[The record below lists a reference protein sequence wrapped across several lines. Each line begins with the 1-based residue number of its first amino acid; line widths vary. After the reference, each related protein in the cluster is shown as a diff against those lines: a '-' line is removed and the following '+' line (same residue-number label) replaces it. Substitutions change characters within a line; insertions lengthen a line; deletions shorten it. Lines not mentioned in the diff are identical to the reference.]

1 MSVRDLATDHLVE
14 ADARHLLH
22 PLHNAAHKPRILV
35 RGQGAVMWDADG
47 RQYID
52 GLSGLWNVNVG
63 HGRAEL
69 AAAAQEQMSMLAF
82 CSSYTGQAN
91 RPAIELAE
99 RLAALAYPKLN
110 ATFFTSGGAESN
122 ESAFKTARYYWK
134 RKGRPDKVKIISR
147 QHGYHGVTLA
157 AMSATGLPNY
167 HTMFGPLV
175 PGFVQTAAPYTYRHP
190 DVDAAAELEKTIQ
203 AEGPGTV
210 AAFIAEP
217 VQGAGGVI
225 VPPDDYFGRVR
236 EICDR
241 HGVLFIAD
249 EVITGF
255 GRTGETF
262 ALARWGVQ
270 PDIMSF
276 AKGITSGYLPLG
288 GIMLSDDVAETIRTA
303 RGPESWMHAY
313 TYSGHPT
320 ACAVG
325 LANLDVIA
333 RERLVE
339 RAAETGA
346 YLRKKVEE
354 LESLPNVD
362 GARGLGMMAA
372 IEIVQDKATRQGF
385 PAEKNVSARALALAA
400 ERGLITRQRHY
411 GAGESIMLA
420 PPLVTTREQIDR
432 ITEILAESIT
442 LAVKEVA

>member
-1 MSVRDLATDHLVE
+1 MSVRDLATDHLVA

-22 PLHNAAHKPRILV
+22 PLHNATHKPRILV
-35 RGQGAVMWDADG
+35 RGRGALMWDADG

-63 HGRAEL
+63 HGRTEL
-69 AAAAQEQMSMLAF
+69 AAAAQEQMSTLAF
-82 CSSYTGQAN
+82 CSSYVGQAN

-134 RKGRPDKVKIISR
+134 RRGRPEKVKIISR

-175 PGFVQTAAPYTYRHP
+175 LGFVQTAAPYAYRFP
-190 DVDAAAELEKTIQ
+190 EVDAAAELEKTILQ
-203 AEGPGTV
+203 ESPDTV

-225 VPPDDYFGRVR
+225 VPPDDYFQRVR
-236 EICDR
+236 AICDR
-241 HGVLFIAD
+241 HSVLLIAD

-255 GRTGETF
+255 GRTGEMF
-262 ALARWGVQ
+262 ALGRWGVQ
-270 PDIMSF
+270 PDVMSF
-276 AKGITSGYLPLG
+276 AKGITSGYVPLG
-288 GIMLSDDVAETIRTA
+288 GIMLSDEIAGTIRTA

-325 LANLDVIA
+325 LANLEVIA

-346 YLRKKVEE
+346 YLQKKVKQ
-354 LESLPNVD
+354 LEGLPNVD

-385 PAEKNVSARALALAA
+385 PAEQNVSARALALAA

-411 GAGESIMLA
+411 GTGESIMLA
-420 PPLVTTREQIDR
+420 PPLVTTREQVDR
-432 ITEILAESIT
+432 IVEILAESVA

>member
-1 MSVRDLATDHLVE
+1 
-14 ADARHLLH
+14 
-22 PLHNAAHKPRILV
+22 
-35 RGQGAVMWDADG
+35 
-47 RQYID
+47 
-52 GLSGLWNVNVG
+52 
-63 HGRAEL
+63 
-69 AAAAQEQMSMLAF
+69 
-82 CSSYTGQAN
+82 
-91 RPAIELAE
+91 
-99 RLAALAYPKLN
+99 
-110 ATFFTSGGAESN
+110 
-122 ESAFKTARYYWK
+122 
-134 RKGRPDKVKIISR
+134 VKIISR

-175 PGFVQTAAPYTYRHP
+175 PGFVQTAAPYAYRYP

-203 AEGPGTV
+203 AEGAETV

-225 VPPDDYFGRVR
+225 VPPDDYFPRVR
-236 EICDR
+236 ELCDR
-241 HGVLFIAD
+241 YGILFIAD

-255 GRTGETF
+255 GRTGEMF
-262 ALARWGVQ
+262 ALGRWGVQ

-276 AKGITSGYLPLG
+276 AKGITSGYVPLG
-288 GIMLSDDVAETIRTA
+288 GIMLSDEVAETIRTS
-303 RGPESWMHAY
+303 RGAESWMHAF

-346 YLRKKVEE
+346 YLQQKVKE
-354 LESLPNVD
+354 LEQLPNVD

-372 IEIVQDKATRQGF
+372 IEVVREKGSRQGF

-420 PPLVTTREQIDR
+420 PPLVTSREQIDR
-432 ITEILAESIT
+432 IVAILAESIA
-442 LAVKEVA
+442 LAVEEVA